1 MLISVWRFFTPI
13 ASSSGF
19 NRKEWLIDTG
29 PSHLVRPKLQGFF
42 RRLCN
47 KAVSHLKEK
56 GIRLVQYL
64 DDILIIGESRE
75 QLTQYAFGPHFTWN
89 TKPFSVTIWLTI
101 MITQLNL
108 VQMIGVLIWTT
119 VSLQQQTMLVTFWF
133 RLKVENDDVKL
144 LMKEA
149 TFLDPHMKSLLPISW
164 NVNNKQ

>member
-1 MLISVWRFFTPI
+1 
-13 ASSSGF
+13 
-19 NRKEWLIDTG
+19 
-29 PSHLVRPKLQGFF
+29 
-42 RRLCN
+42 
-47 KAVSHLKEK
+47 
-56 GIRLVQYL
+56 
-64 DDILIIGESRE
+64 
-75 QLTQYAFGPHFTWN
+75 
-89 TKPFSVTIWLTI
+89 

-144 LMKEA
+144 LMKKA